1 MTEQE
6 ENAYLRG
13 ERAALVRIMTECARQ
28 LGYEDPLAKAA
39 FLIEQIESAKAK
51 LREACEEFGDPDF
64 EDDLHLADI
73 IDNHLLDHL
82 RSEEEGGG

>member
-6 ENAYLRG
+6 EKAYLRG

-39 FLIEQIESAKAK
+39 ALIEEREQAKAK
-51 LREACEEFGDPDF
+51 LREVCEEFGDPDF

-73 IDNHLLDHL
+73 IDNHLLKHL
-82 RSEEEGGG
+82 QSEDEE